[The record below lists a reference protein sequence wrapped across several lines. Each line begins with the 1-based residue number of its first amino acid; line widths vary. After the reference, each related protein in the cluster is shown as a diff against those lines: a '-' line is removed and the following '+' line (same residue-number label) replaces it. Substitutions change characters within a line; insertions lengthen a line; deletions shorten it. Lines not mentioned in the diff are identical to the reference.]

1 MKKDTIIEILQ
12 CQLKVSHET
21 TEQLRASIV
30 ILNNTIE
37 DLRKTILTLE
47 EKLQERNSKQRSDS

>member
-1 MKKDTIIEILQ
+1 M
-12 CQLKVSHET
+12 S
-21 TEQLRASIV
+21 TESFSRNNGTVEGSIV